1 MRNINENLKQMGGF
15 FISLITLL
23 AVFAGCIAFTDV
35 FSVGSAADGE
45 KRGSTPAVVLDEAG
59 ERTASQKLED
69 LFTTIDLMDA
79 TVSDLEKE
87 MEAGHVTS
95 VQLTQMYIDRIEA
108 YDKELGLNSV
118 IAINPE
124 AFNEAL
130 EMDIERSGGLV
141 RGPLHGIPVI
151 VKANIDVKGMATSAG
166 AKILEDMI
174 APEDSYV
181 VRQLKDAG
189 AVILGQANMS
199 EFAYATASSRSTL
212 GGFVHNAY
220 DTTRT
225 TAGSSGGT
233 AVAVTCNFATLGVGT
248 DTGGSIRNPSSFAN
262 IYGMRPSKGLV
273 STAGILPLKNY
284 KDTAGPMTRTAED
297 MALLLEVMAGT
308 DAGDDYTLEANADWI
323 VGDGYMDDI
332 SDSGLKGVRIGYL
345 SYSFNTEY
353 SSPDEKVRA
362 MLDRAIA
369 CLEEAG
375 AEVVDISDILT
386 TEEIESLTGDLGTET
401 FEYDLNKYL
410 HEKGDAA
417 KYKTVRDLL
426 YSNYDGTMH
435 MYLANLTADYYDLA
449 GSFEETYDPY
459 TETVGQFKRTPCW
472 AKALEGR
479 LQVSKIM
486 EDNDIDAVMYLNF
499 FDIATQEEAYVED
512 DYNYANYDIAFSAK
526 LGLTEISL
534 PMGFSD
540 AADDN
545 EAEMPLGLSLFS
557 GYGRDV
563 KLLDIAYAYERQAGD
578 SIRRMP
584 EITPPLADTALN
596 GFLLDLIAEA
606 RSLGSEYRVAMGE
619 IIQPV
624 LDACDR
630 SEKTDMSDPYA
641 VYAAAGELA
650 EEYDRAVQLT
660 GGS

>member
-1 MRNINENLKQMGGF
+1 MGGF
-15 FISLITLL
+15 FISVMILL
-23 AVFAGCIAFTDV
+23 LVFAGCAFLIDG
-35 FSVGSAADGE
+35 FSIGSEADEVQGGQTAGIIFDGSAE
-45 KRGSTPAVVLDEAG
+45 L
-59 ERTASQKLED
+59 TASQELEN

-79 TVSDLEKE
+79 TVSDLQAE
-87 MEAGHVTS
+87 MRAGHVTS

-108 YDKELGLNSV
+108 YDKELDLNSV
-118 IAINPE
+118 IAVNPE

-130 EMDIERSGGLV
+130 ERDLERSGGLV

-151 VKANIDVKGMATSAG
+151 VKANIDVEGMATSAG

-174 APEDSYV
+174 ASEDSHV

-220 DTTRT
+220 DTSRT
-225 TAGSSGGT
+225 LAGSSGGT
-233 AVAVTCNFATLGVGT
+233 AVAVTCNFAALGIGT

-297 MALLLEVMAGT
+297 MALLLGVIAGT
-308 DAGDDYTLEANADWI
+308 DPDDDYTLEANADWI
-323 VGDGYMDDI
+323 AGDGFMDDI
-332 SDSGLKGVRIGYL
+332 SDSGLEGVRIGYL
-345 SYSFNTEY
+345 RYSFGTEY
-353 SSPDEKVRA
+353 SDPDVKVRN
-362 MLDRAIA
+362 MIDEAIA
-369 CLEEAG
+369 NLEDAG

-386 TEEIESLTGDLGTET
+386 TEMIENLTGDIGTET

-410 HEKGDAA
+410 YEKGDAA

-426 YSNYDGTMH
+426 YSNYDGMQH

-449 GSFEETYDPY
+449 GSFEDTYDPY
-459 TETVGQFKRTPCW
+459 TETEGKYKRTPCW

-486 EDNDIDAVMYLNF
+486 EENDIDAVMYLNF
-499 FDIATQEEAYVED
+499 FDIATQEQAYVED
-512 DYNYANYDIAFSAK
+512 DYNYANYDIAFSAN
-526 LGLTEISL
+526 LGLPEISL

-545 EAEMPLGLSLFS
+545 GAEMPLGLSLFS
-557 GYGRDV
+557 GFGRDA
-563 KLLDIAYAYERQAGD
+563 KLLDIAYAYECRAGEG
-578 SIRRMP
+578 IRRMP
-584 EITPPLADTALN
+584 EITPALEDGSLN
-596 GFLLDLIAEA
+596 LFLDELTAEA
-606 RSLGSEYRVAMGE
+606 RDLGNRYRIAFGE
-619 IIQPV
+619 SMKV
-624 LDACDR
+624 LSDACDKAEAADR
-630 SEKTDMSDPYA
+630 SDPYA
-641 VYAAAGELA
+641 VYEAAAYLA
-650 EEYDRAVQLT
+650 GIYDGAAEAFN
-660 GGS
+660 

>member
-1 MRNINENLKQMGGF
+1 MSNIKENLKQMGGF
-15 FISLITLL
+15 FISVMILL
-23 AVFAGCIAFTDV
+23 LVFAGCAFLIDG
-35 FSVGSAADGE
+35 FSIGSEADEVQGGQTAGIIIDGSAELA
-45 KRGSTPAVVLDEAG
+45 
-59 ERTASQKLED
+59 ASQELEN

-79 TVSDLEKE
+79 TVSDLQAE
-87 MEAGHVTS
+87 MRAGHVTS

-108 YDKELGLNSV
+108 YDKELDLNSV
-118 IAINPE
+118 IAVNPE

-130 EMDIERSGGLV
+130 ERDLERSGGLV

-151 VKANIDVKGMATSAG
+151 VKANIDVEGMATSAG

-174 APEDSYV
+174 ASEDSHV

-220 DTTRT
+220 DTSRT
-225 TAGSSGGT
+225 PAGSSGGT
-233 AVAVTCNFATLGVGT
+233 AVAVICNFAALGIGT

-297 MALLLEVMAGT
+297 MALLLGVIEGT
-308 DAGDDYTLEANADWI
+308 DPDDDYTLEANADWI
-323 VGDGYMDDI
+323 AGDGFMDDI
-332 SDSGLKGVRIGYL
+332 SDSGLEGVRIGYL
-345 SYSFNTEY
+345 RYSFGTEY
-353 SSPDEKVRA
+353 SDPDVKVRN
-362 MLDRAIA
+362 MIDEAIA
-369 CLEEAG
+369 NLEDAG

-386 TEEIESLTGDLGTET
+386 TEMIENLTGDIGTET

-426 YSNYDGTMH
+426 YSNYDGMQH

-449 GSFEETYDPY
+449 GSFEDTYDPY
-459 TETVGQFKRTPCW
+459 TETEGKYKRAPCW

-486 EDNDIDAVMYLNF
+486 EENDIDAVMYLNF
-499 FDIATQEEAYVED
+499 FDIATQEQAYVED
-512 DYNYANYDIAFSAK
+512 DYNYANYDIAFSAN
-526 LGLTEISL
+526 LGLPEISL

-545 EAEMPLGLSLFS
+545 GAEMPLGLSLFS
-557 GYGRDV
+557 GFGRDA
-563 KLLDIAYAYERQAGD
+563 KLLDIAYAYECRAGD

-584 EITPPLADTALN
+584 EITPALEDGSLN
-596 GFLLDLIAEA
+596 LFLDELTAEA
-606 RSLGSEYRVAMGE
+606 RDLGNRYRIAFGE
-619 IIQPV
+619 SMKV
-624 LDACDR
+624 LSDACDKAEAADR
-630 SEKTDMSDPYA
+630 SDPYA
-641 VYAAAGELA
+641 VYEAAAYLA
-650 EEYDRAVQLT
+650 GIYDGAAEAFN
-660 GGS
+660 